1 MSSNDGS
8 PGPQSHSADSG
19 FPLDSN
25 KNPKIDTVDA
35 LLRIV
40 FRMTWGDWA
49 LTAILISCLINHYF
63 FTVLNVAQPIIDL
76 TRLITV
82 LISVVFAAYKVVS
95 AYKSKELIIFFFKI
109 HPIQLF
115 VSIIACGAATAFF
128 LPLILNIFKFI
139 GDTDKITTALLAST
153 GGIIAVFTLIKTHQ
167 KNQNDETALKL
178 DTDKHQEQK
187 RQFKKNIKQEAYRSY
202 RERTRQ
208 IHAERRS
215 RYTTAVEQLANK
227 NAVVRLGGIY
237 TLVGLVDEWLA
248 DKSIKEDTDRR
259 KEGQIIINNLCSYI
273 RAPFSLADS
282 HHILDKDSPTEK
294 EIEEYGRE
302 NFTKHKLEF
311 HEEKDTRQAILHEIK
326 LRLNSGYT
334 INGENEEIPLEG
346 PWSKFTYDFSKA
358 FFFYPL
364 DLSRSFFS
372 HPVIFKETVFA
383 NKFNVSGSIFNQET
397 SFSNARFT
405 HQDFSKTFNFKGV
418 RFKEISRFNGAIFES
433 TANFRGMH
441 AESEIEFSRCH
452 FKIGAWFSGSTF
464 KDAYFVGTEFSENFY
479 LYPYSDVSFNGVE
492 FMGEITTFRGAK
504 FHSSSSF
511 ESAVFEGNLDL
522 VSTRF
527 GYFTKFTKA
536 IFKENIYLA
545 ETIFPKT
552 RKTDFTNALF
562 RDSIYYTWDS
572 NLPFAPMMNP
582 LGVIFYTAKDES
594 SKKVKSEIRYLPL
607 GARIFNPDS
616 PNSWDEEQ
624 KRYKDIS
631 EPAST
636 FNDSF
641 ETLKKIK

>member
-35 LLRIV
+35 LLRII
-40 FRMTWGDWA
+40 FRIRWADWT
-49 LTAILISCLINHYF
+49 LIAILISCLINHYF
-63 FTVLNVAQPIIDL
+63 FTILNVAHPIIDF
-76 TRLITV
+76 TRLITA
-82 LISVVFAAYKVVS
+82 LISVIFIIYEVVS
-95 AYKSKELIIFFFKI
+95 GYKSKELITIFFKN
-109 HPIQLF
+109 HPLQLF
-115 VSIIACGAATAFF
+115 VSIIACGATASFF
-128 LPLILNIFKFI
+128 LPLILNLFRFI
-139 GDTDKITTALLAST
+139 GETDKLTTALLAST
-153 GGIIAVFTLIKTHQ
+153 GGVIAVFTLIKTHQ
-167 KNQNDETALKL
+167 KNQNDEQALKL
-178 DTDKHQEQK
+178 DTEKHQEQK

-202 RERTRQ
+202 QERARQ
-208 IHAERRS
+208 VHAERRS
-215 RYTTAVEQLANK
+215 RYTTAVEQLANE

-248 DKSIKEDTDRR
+248 DKSIKEDADRR

-294 EIEEYGRE
+294 EIDEYGRE

-326 LRLNSGYT
+326 IRLNSGFT
-334 INGENEEIPLEG
+334 INKENEEIPLEG

-358 FFFYPL
+358 FFFYPF
-364 DLSRSFFS
+364 DLSGSFFS
-372 HPVIFKETVFA
+372 YPVIFKETVFA
-383 NKFNVSGSIFNQET
+383 NKFNVSGSIFNEET
-397 SFSNARFT
+397 NFSNTRFT
-405 HQDFSKTFNFKGV
+405 YQDFSKTFNFKGV

-433 TANFRGMH
+433 IADFRGMH
-441 AESEIEFSRCH
+441 AESEIEFSGCH
-452 FKIGAWFSGSTF
+452 LKLGAWFLDSKF
-464 KDAYFVGTEFSENFY
+464 KDAYFISTEFSENWY

-492 FMGEITTFRGAK
+492 FMGEITTFQGAK

-511 ESAVFEGNLDL
+511 ESAIFEGNLNL
-522 VSTRF
+522 VNTRF

-552 RKTDFTNALF
+552 RKTDFTDALF

-582 LGVIFYTAKDES
+582 LGVIFYTVKDEPN
-594 SKKVKSEIRYLPL
+594 KNVKSEIRYLPL
-607 GARIFNPDS
+607 GARTFNPDS

-624 KRYKDIS
+624 KKYKYIS

-636 FNDSF
+636 FSDSF
-641 ETLKKIK
+641 ETLKRIK